1 MLVVNGKTSW
11 GGANPQEV
19 ELERYFN
26 YECIKIGGDIW
37 VYLCLINHNEWIY
50 HIHEWIGYDWVQVI
64 LFCVMCLWH
73 AQILLCQ
80 CSKTFPDGENRA
92 SSHRQARK
100 WRSNPVWNP
109 EIGHAR
115 IAEPMCTPPS
125 SLGKEMV
132 FSYLFSL
139 LLLLFDMPIFWKP
152 FFAYHGVPMATKKR
166 TTYNIAFMK
175 DILKLHQPSTWCPD
189 DPTTSLATL
198 APKRWEAG

>member
-37 VYLCLINHNEWIY
+37 VNLCFINHNQWIY

-73 AQILLCQ
+73 VQILLCQ

-100 WRSNPVWNP
+100 WRSNPVWNR

-125 SLGKEMV
+125 SLGKKW
-132 FSYLFSL
+132 FFRTFFRCCCCCSTCQFFGNLFL
-139 LLLLFDMPIFWKP
+139 HIMGFQWLPP
-152 FFAYHGVPMATKKR
+152 KK

-175 DILKLHQPSTWCPD
+175 HTLKRMESNHLQN
-189 DPTTSLATL
+189 ATL